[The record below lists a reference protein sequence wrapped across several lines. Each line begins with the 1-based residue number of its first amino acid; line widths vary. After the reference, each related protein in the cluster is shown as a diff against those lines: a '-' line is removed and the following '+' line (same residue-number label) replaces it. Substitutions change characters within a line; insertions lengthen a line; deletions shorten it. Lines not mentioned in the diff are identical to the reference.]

1 MLSLHCLC
9 LFCACEEGLLA
20 CALGSREVREQAS
33 PLNWESF
40 HDFILSPTVI
50 SRLHARMRGEVCFQL
65 DLLKEEKKKRV
76 FKWCVKII
84 Q

>member
-9 LFCACEEGLLA
+9 LLCECEEGLLT
-20 CALGSREVREQAS
+20 CARDSGEVRDQAS

-50 SRLHARMRGEVCFQL
+50 SCVHAQMRGEVCFQL
-65 DLLKEEKKKRV
+65 DLLKGGVEV
-76 FKWCVKII
+76 FLNGV
-84 Q
+84 